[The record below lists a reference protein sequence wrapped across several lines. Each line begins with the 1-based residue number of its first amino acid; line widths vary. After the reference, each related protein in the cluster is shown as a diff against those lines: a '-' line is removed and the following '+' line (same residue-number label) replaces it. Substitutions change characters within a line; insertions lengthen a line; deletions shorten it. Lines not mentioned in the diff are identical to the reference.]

1 MIILLWVFFVILL
14 VALMDQNKKIDD
26 LNKQM
31 TELGEEFEK
40 LHQFVFVFRTLAAE
54 QDREDRGAKKS

>member
-40 LHQFVFVFRTLAAE
+40 LHQFVFRTLAAE
-54 QDREDRGAKKS
+54 QDREVKKS